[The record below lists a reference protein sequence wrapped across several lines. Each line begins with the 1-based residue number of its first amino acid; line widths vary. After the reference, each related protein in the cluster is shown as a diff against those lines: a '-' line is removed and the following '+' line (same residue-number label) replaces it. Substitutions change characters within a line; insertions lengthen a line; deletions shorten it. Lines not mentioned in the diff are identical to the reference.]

1 MSKKEKLL
9 LKASIAFAVMFAV
22 TPAIN
27 AMHIM
32 EGYLPTKYCIAWGV
46 ICVPFLAAGFI
57 SLKKRLR
64 QTAKVSH

>member
-22 TPAIN
+22 TPAVN

-32 EGYLPTKYCIAWGV
+32 EGYLPAKYCIFPAR
-46 ICVPFLAAGFI
+46 FY
-57 SLKKRLR
+57 K
-64 QTAKVSH
+64 